1 MCGRASASGKNEG
14 RNPKRR
20 RSASSR
26 QVKPEPEITD
36 DDEQL
41 LELHAELMK
50 QIQERK
56 EAQNRLKSELQ
67 EPLTTKATIHRPPP
81 SPRPSRVQKPTPSK
95 IPPMEPLK
103 TNYQTISQDK
113 PIPEEPTKVEEQVE
127 GNVDRQDP
135 ASVSPPPKER
145 NPNAMNIVLVGAECA
160 PWSKTGGLVRIY

>member
-1 MCGRASASGKNEG
+1 
-14 RNPKRR
+14 
-20 RSASSR
+20 
-26 QVKPEPEITD
+26 
-36 DDEQL
+36 
-41 LELHAELMK
+41 
-50 QIQERK
+50 
-56 EAQNRLKSELQ
+56 
-67 EPLTTKATIHRPPP
+67 
-81 SPRPSRVQKPTPSK
+81 
-95 IPPMEPLK
+95 MEPLK